1 MSAILPAQKG
11 ETKMNKYDNQLP
23 IKNDR
28 INNQEKLIDSTGTYS
43 YESRF
48 DVSETMSKLEQ
59 NIKSKEIPI
68 FAIFDHEMNAEK
80 AGLKLHPNQ
89 VIVFGSPQVGT
100 LLMQENPAI
109 SIELPLRISVW
120 EDDKG
125 KVWITFPNL
134 KSIGERYNIQ
144 NSLVIEKMHKLLLD
158 LAIKSAIN
166 NR

>member
-1 MSAILPAQKG
+1 MLSAKKK
-11 ETKMNKYDNQLP
+11 ETNMENFRNQLP
-23 IKNDR
+23 KENDR
-28 INNQEKLIDSTGTYS
+28 KNFQKKFADNLFLYT
-43 YESRF
+43 YESQF
-48 DVSETMSKLEQ
+48 GVSETMSKLEQ

-68 FAIFDHEMNAEK
+68 FAIFDHGMNAEK

-100 LLMQENPAI
+100 ILMQENPAI

-134 KSIGERYNIQ
+134 RSIGERYNIQ
-144 NSLVIEKMHKLLLD
+144 NSPVIEKMHKLLLD